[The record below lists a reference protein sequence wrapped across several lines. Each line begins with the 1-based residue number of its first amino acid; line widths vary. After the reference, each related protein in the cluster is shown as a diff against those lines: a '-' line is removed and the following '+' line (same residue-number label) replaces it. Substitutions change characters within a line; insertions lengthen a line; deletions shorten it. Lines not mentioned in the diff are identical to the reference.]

1 MVQAETSEK
10 EMMPPDY
17 IGMYLATMILVGFFG
32 SFLIETVDR
41 KSDEMAG
48 FRQRQPRRNKR

>member
-1 MVQAETSEK
+1 
-10 EMMPPDY
+10 MPPDY
-17 IGMYLATMILVGFFG
+17 IGMYLITMGLVGFFG

-48 FRQRQPRRNKR
+48 FRQRVKRSHKRKSFF

>member
-1 MVQAETSEK
+1 
-10 EMMPPDY
+10 MMPPDY

-48 FRQRQPRRNKR
+48 FRQKPVRKNKR